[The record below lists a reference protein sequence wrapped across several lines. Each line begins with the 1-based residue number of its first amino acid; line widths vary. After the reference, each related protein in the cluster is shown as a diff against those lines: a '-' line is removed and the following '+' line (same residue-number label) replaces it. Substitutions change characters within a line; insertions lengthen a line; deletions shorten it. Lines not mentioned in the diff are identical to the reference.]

1 MKKKIIGTVVFLA
14 LAAAF
19 LWKLNDIFRLK
30 QEDGILPMKVFYEQ
44 ELGSI
49 DVMF

>member
-19 LWKLNDIFRLK
+19 LWKLNDIFSLK
-30 QEDGILPMKVFYEQ
+30 QED
-44 ELGSI
+44 
-49 DVMF
+49 